1 MIKILQLLLF
11 SNILLSD
18 SLTFY
23 DLEAISI
30 TGDTI
35 SMSKYSGKN
44 VLIVNVASNC
54 GFTSQYTD
62 LQKLYTEYN
71 NNLEILGFPSNDFFN
86 QEPGNSDQI
95 LQFCKRNYGV
105 TFQMF
110 DKIHVKGKNRHPVY
124 NWLSDKR
131 LNGWNNS
138 RPSWNF
144 TKYLINEQGQLLNYY
159 NSRVHPLDTSI
170 TNYLQKNKRQ

>member
-71 NNLEILGFPSNDFFN
+71 NNLEILGFPSNDFLTWV
-86 QEPGNSDQI
+86 SLSVVI
-95 LQFCKRNYGV
+95 RL
-105 TFQMF
+105 TSS
-110 DKIHVKGKNRHPVY
+110 PVSTL
-124 NWLSDKR
+124 LS
-131 LNGWNNS
+131 
-138 RPSWNF
+138 
-144 TKYLINEQGQLLNYY
+144 T
-159 NSRVHPLDTSI
+159 T
-170 TNYLQKNKRQ
+170 